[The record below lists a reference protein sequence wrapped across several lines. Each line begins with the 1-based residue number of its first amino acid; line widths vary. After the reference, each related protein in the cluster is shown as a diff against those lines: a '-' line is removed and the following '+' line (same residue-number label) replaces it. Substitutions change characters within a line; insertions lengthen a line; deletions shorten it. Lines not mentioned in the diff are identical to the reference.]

1 MLAGSSILQFPDG
14 MPCHSIHTSMVFP
27 SKYVLTV
34 CGLSMLCSLL
44 IACVQAG
51 ILWCIICHST
61 SPYIVVVCL
70 IGLHVS
76 DSLAIGYHF
85 PPKMLGENGLELILH
100 HQVDWIRFCL
110 MGGFYLLLSWVVC
123 IEWDAVPPL
132 HLSCSLNLA
141 STPLSSVLFVCGWAV
156 SSLQSC
162 VFPHVNEKASWPGA
176 RRASGIN
183 LHVQTKL
190 FGNALASIFFGV
202 PSFLGH
208 GCVSEGAWVR
218 IFNVEKRKKKT
229 QTKGYV
235 VWLRALAN
243 IL

>member
-100 HQVDWIRFCL
+100 HQVDWIQFCL

-141 STPLSSVLFVCGWAV
+141 STPLSSVLFVRGWAV

-162 VFPHVNEKASWPGA
+162 VFPHVKEKASWPGA

-183 LHVQTKL
+183 LHVQTKV
-190 FGNALASIFFGV
+190 FGNALASIFFWCSKLFMTWV
-202 PSFLGH
+202 CEW
-208 GCVSEGAWVR
+208 GCLSSN
-218 IFNVEKRKKKT
+218 FQCRKKKKKHKRT
-229 QTKGYV
+229 GM
-235 VWLRALAN
+235 LFD
-243 IL
+243 